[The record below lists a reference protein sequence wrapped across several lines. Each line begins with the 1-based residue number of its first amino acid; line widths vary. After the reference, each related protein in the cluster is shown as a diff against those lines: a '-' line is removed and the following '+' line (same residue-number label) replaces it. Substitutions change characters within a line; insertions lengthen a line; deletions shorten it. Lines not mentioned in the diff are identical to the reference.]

1 MLVLTV
7 EPQKKKNRK
16 KMVEVAIYFLR
27 SSSNIHG
34 QNPLKDSGNALEN

>member
-16 KMVEVAIYFLR
+16 KMVEVAIYFL
-27 SSSNIHG
+27 
-34 QNPLKDSGNALEN
+34 LKHCNLIEI